1 MSGAKPFAIPKRMVW
16 QAYLN
21 VKAKGG
27 AAGVD
32 GQTMEDFE
40 LRLKD
45 NLYRIWNRMSS
56 GTYFPPPVLR
66 VEIPK
71 LDGGK
76 RKLGVPTITD
86 RIAQTVAKLY
96 LEPKVEPEFH
106 RDSYGYRPGRSAI
119 QAVGQARKRCWQH
132 DWVLDLDVLAFFD
145 SLDHSLVMRAIR
157 KYTNCTWVL
166 LYVERWLKADVQHSD
181 GTRET
186 RETGTPQ
193 GGVVSPLIAN
203 IFLHLAFDDW
213 MQREHPRV
221 PFERYADDVLVHCR
235 TREHAESMKQQ
246 IAARLRQCQLRLH
259 PTKTK
264 IVYCKDS
271 NRSGVG
277 ENETFDFLGF
287 TFRPRRVRAQQGQY
301 FVSFSPA
308 ISGKAARGLRETMRR
323 SWRLHRRTE
332 SDINVLANMINPV
345 LRGWIQYYGNYRRSA
360 LVAVLR
366 GLNLSLRLWTM
377 RKFKR
382 FKGRPRQAE
391 QWLRRIAKREPE
403 LFVHWR
409 LAGLRPAG

>member
-1 MSGAKPFAIPKRMVW
+1 VSGAKPFAIPKRMVW